1 MWVLTALGI
10 GTIVI
15 LISRLAGVLV
25 RVMAKMLRL
34 AARFV
39 LAITTDCS
47 PTELQR
53 HHHQQENR

>member
-1 MWVLTALGI
+1 MWVLAALGT
-10 GTIVI
+10 GTVVA
-15 LISRLAGVLV
+15 SRLAGVLV
-25 RVMAKMLRL
+25 SVMAKMLRL

>member
-1 MWVLTALGI
+1 M
-10 GTIVI
+10 GTGTVVA
-15 LISRLAGVLV
+15 SRLAGVLV
-25 RVMAKMLRL
+25 SVMAKMLRL